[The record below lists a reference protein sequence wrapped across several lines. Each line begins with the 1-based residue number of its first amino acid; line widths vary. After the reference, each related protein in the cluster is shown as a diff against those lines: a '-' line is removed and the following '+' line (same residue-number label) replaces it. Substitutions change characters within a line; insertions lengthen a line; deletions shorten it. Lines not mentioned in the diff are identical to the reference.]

1 MSNAPDKIW
10 AVFEPHPNPKDKV
23 PYVYACASQTKGK
36 PYLLSTPAREHADE
50 LVEALELLLAI
61 GDFNLDAGCVAVK
74 SANTLL
80 SKIKEA
86 SNE

>member
-1 MSNAPDKIW
+1 MSAPDKIW
-10 AVFEPHPNPKDKV
+10 ISAG
-23 PYVYACASQTKGK
+23 YATGPFVAKCKGRYT
-36 PYLLSTPAREHADE
+36 PADDTQYLLSTPAREHADE

>member
-1 MSNAPDKIW
+1 MSNAPGYTYIGK
-10 AVFEPHPNPKDKV
+10 N
-23 PYVYACASQTKGK
+23 GK
-36 PYLLSTPAREHADE
+36 PILARVLKDQRDE
-50 LVEALELLLAI
+50 LVEALEVLLAI
-61 GDFNLDAGCVAVK
+61 GDFNLDAGGMAVK